1 MNANAILNLDRT
13 NAALVEHD
21 PHFIGVERALDRSLK
36 RVLVFLLVKII
47 SLLKL

>member
-1 MNANAILNLDRT
+1 MDAHTLVNLDRT
-13 NAALVEHD
+13 NTTLVEYD